1 MSVLCFSSS
10 KNPINTLTDAKFI
23 HSSKL
28 CFKQHIKNKSIFLQ
42 KFLCILHDELLCYLE
57 GELTIHTFFIFLHL
71 LAVHVARVGAIYL
84 MQLTFF

>member
-10 KNPINTLTDAKFI
+10 KNPINTCLSLTDAKFI

-28 CFKQHIKNKSIFLQ
+28 CFKQHIKINLYFYMIK
-42 KFLCILHDELLCYLE
+42 LLCYLE
-57 GELTIHTFFIFLHL
+57 GELTIHTFLIFLHL
-71 LAVHVARVGAIYL
+71 LAVHGARVGAIYL